1 MRKGDRT
8 YQSLKD
14 LEGLRLVTS
23 GPKAFTGFQVA
34 MGELLREG
42 FNPDRFFSDQ
52 IVKLND
58 MPSVVTALRN
68 GEADVGVLRTCF
80 LEDMASE
87 GKDISDLAVV
97 GAKPETKDFRCIR
110 STALYP
116 NWTVTITPHATPDVA
131 RLAASTLLS
140 MKPIPGNLHW
150 GMATDFTPVDTLF
163 KELKI
168 GPYEYL
174 RHWTLRRF
182 LSEYWPF
189 LTLFIAAVI
198 GLLLHSVR
206 SDRLVERRTRELTKA
221 YAKQKELEERT
232 RRANEHLASLQKNGM
247 IGQMSSMVVHELRQP
262 LATIVNYVQSLLRL
276 SDMHRPNS
284 EAMMQKGLT
293 TSRSEA
299 LKADE
304 IVTKVRDYAKRSS
317 GSDTRT
323 VIDLSDLVTRSVSNL
338 EDSSRYRTAIQS
350 DIRPGCLIEGGP
362 A

>member
-1 MRKGDRT
+1 
-8 YQSLKD
+8 
-14 LEGLRLVTS
+14 
-23 GPKAFTGFQVA
+23 
-34 MGELLREG
+34 
-42 FNPDRFFSDQ
+42 
-52 IVKLND
+52 
-58 MPSVVTALRN
+58 
-68 GEADVGVLRTCF
+68 
-80 LEDMASE
+80 
-87 GKDISDLAVV
+87 
-97 GAKPETKDFRCIR
+97 
-110 STALYP
+110 
-116 NWTVTITPHATPDVA
+116 
-131 RLAASTLLS
+131 
-140 MKPIPGNLHW
+140 
-150 GMATDFTPVDTLF
+150 MATDFTPVDTLF

-232 RRANEHLASLQKNGM
+232 RRANEHLAALQKNGM

-293 TSRSEA
+293 TIRSEA

-323 VIDLSDLVTRSVSNL
+323 VIDLTELVNRSVANL
-338 EDSSRYRTAIQS
+338 EDSSRYRTPIHS
-350 DIRPGCLIEGGP
+350 DIRPGCLIEGDRLEIEVAVVNLIKNALEAADRKGGSDARALWCLTALKRRTGNRSASQLRTP
-362 A
+362 VTSSQKSGSRVSGTRRRARSLRALGLGSPSSAPSSRTIRARSRLTREKPGGWLSP